1 MNFNNL
7 LGSDAEK
14 KPYKIFKQNIKF
26 QKSTTCLE
34 KHWTEQLFF
43 VYDVFQ
49 AFVDQVMP
57 TKSKASLADGCRKKI
72 KYTSNSGR

>member
-34 KHWTEQLFF
+34 QHWTEQLFF

-57 TKSKASLADGCRKKI
+57 TESKASLADGCQKKI
-72 KYTSNSGR
+72 KYTSNNGR